1 MCVGLTPTE
10 GSNPSLSATPNR
22 GSVSNGWFQ
31 RFKLIQFAPGGYTGE
46 VRKVPM
52 QRVKNSF
59 WLVLSLALLVS
70 CTYESK
76 EDVSKLPATDIN
88 KLNISEF
95 EGSRSKSDGQI
106 EASLDAGEAIEG
118 HPVVQENVKTERGT
132 VVPVEVEGKWK
143 AVKLLVKNKKD
154 EERNEMKT
162 INLGSAF
169 ELEDSGIKVTVGP
182 FLPNFV
188 MSQKAYTSSGNE
200 LTNPAVQLVVEQ
212 NGKTLY
218 TGWAFAKYPTMYAF
232 EHDDYALQLMD
243 YIPIEVS

>member
-1 MCVGLTPTE
+1 MRQVKVL
-10 GSNPSLSATPNR
+10 
-22 GSVSNGWFQ
+22 VYF
-31 RFKLIQFAPGGYTGE
+31 FKSKVWLI
-46 VRKVPM
+46 
-52 QRVKNSF
+52 
-59 WLVLSLALLVS
+59 LALSVFIG

-76 EDVSKLPATDIN
+76 EDIANLPATDIN
-88 KLNISEF
+88 KLDVSQL
-95 EGSRSKSDGQI
+95 EGSRSKSVQQV
-106 EASLDAGEAIEG
+106 EAPDSYGSPVTEN
-118 HPVVQENVKTERGT
+118 HPNVQEKVKIERGV
-132 VVPVEVEGKWK
+132 VVPDGVKGKWK

-162 INLGSAF
+162 ITVGSSF
-169 ELEDSGIKVTVGP
+169 ELEDSGIRVTVGP

-232 EHDDYALQLMD
+232 EHDVFALQLMD
-243 YIPIEVS
+243 YIPIDVS

>member
-1 MCVGLTPTE
+1 MRQVKVL
-10 GSNPSLSATPNR
+10 
-22 GSVSNGWFQ
+22 VYF
-31 RFKLIQFAPGGYTGE
+31 FKSKVWLI
-46 VRKVPM
+46 
-52 QRVKNSF
+52 
-59 WLVLSLALLVS
+59 LALSVFIG

-76 EDVSKLPATDIN
+76 EDIANLPATDIN
-88 KLNISEF
+88 KLDVSQF
-95 EGSRSKSDGQI
+95 EGSRSKFVQQV
-106 EASLDAGEAIEG
+106 EAPDSYGSPVTEN
-118 HPVVQENVKTERGT
+118 HPDVQEKVKIERGV
-132 VVPVEVEGKWK
+132 VVPGGVRGKWK

-162 INLGSAF
+162 ITLGSSF
-169 ELEDSGIKVTVGP
+169 ELEDSGIRVTVGP

-232 EHDDYALQLMD
+232 EHDVFALQLMD
-243 YIPIEVS
+243 YIPIDVS

>member
-1 MCVGLTPTE
+1 MARCTPSGE
-10 GSNPSLSATPNR
+10 ERKELLI
-22 GSVSNGWFQ
+22 
-31 RFKLIQFAPGGYTGE
+31 RFI
-46 VRKVPM
+46 
-52 QRVKNSF
+52 KNSL
-59 WLVLSLALLVS
+59 WLVLTLSFLMS

-76 EDVSKLPATDIN
+76 EDIADLPATDIS
-88 KLNISEF
+88 KLNVSQF
-95 EGSRSKSDGQI
+95 EGSRSKPVQQV
-106 EASLDAGEAIEG
+106 EASGSYGRQATEG
-118 HPVVQENVKTERGT
+118 HPDVQERVKIERGV
-132 VVPVEVEGKWK
+132 VVPDGVKGKWK

-154 EERNEMKT
+154 EERNEMKIIT
-162 INLGSAF
+162 LGSSF

-232 EHDDYALQLMD
+232 EHDVFALQLMD
-243 YIPIEVS
+243 YIPMDVS

>member
-1 MCVGLTPTE
+1 MRQVKVL
-10 GSNPSLSATPNR
+10 
-22 GSVSNGWFQ
+22 VYF
-31 RFKLIQFAPGGYTGE
+31 FKS
-46 VRKVPM
+46 KVWWI
-52 QRVKNSF
+52 VA
-59 WLVLSLALLVS
+59 LSLLIG

-76 EDVSKLPATDIN
+76 EDIANLPATDIN
-88 KLNISEF
+88 KLDVSQF
-95 EGSRSKSDGQI
+95 EGSRSKFVQQV
-106 EASLDAGEAIEG
+106 EAPDSYGSPVTEN
-118 HPVVQENVKTERGT
+118 HPNVQEKVKIERGV
-132 VVPVEVEGKWK
+132 VVPDGVKGKWK

-162 INLGSAF
+162 ITLGSSF
-169 ELEDSGIKVTVGP
+169 ELEDSGIRVTVGP

-232 EHDDYALQLMD
+232 EHDVFALQLMD
-243 YIPIEVS
+243 YIPIDVS

>member
-1 MCVGLTPTE
+1 MRQVKVL
-10 GSNPSLSATPNR
+10 
-22 GSVSNGWFQ
+22 VYF
-31 RFKLIQFAPGGYTGE
+31 FKSKVWLI
-46 VRKVPM
+46 
-52 QRVKNSF
+52 
-59 WLVLSLALLVS
+59 LALSVFIG

-76 EDVSKLPATDIN
+76 EDIANLPATDIN
-88 KLNISEF
+88 KLDVSQF
-95 EGSRSKSDGQI
+95 EGSRSKFVQQV
-106 EASLDAGEAIEG
+106 EAPDSYGSPVTEN
-118 HPVVQENVKTERGT
+118 HPNVQEKVKIERGV
-132 VVPVEVEGKWK
+132 VVPDGVKGKWK

-162 INLGSAF
+162 ITLGSSF
-169 ELEDSGIKVTVGP
+169 ELEDSGIRVTVGP

-232 EHDDYALQLMD
+232 EHVVFALQLMD
-243 YIPIEVS
+243 YIPIDVS

>member
-1 MCVGLTPTE
+1 MRQIKVL
-10 GSNPSLSATPNR
+10 
-22 GSVSNGWFQ
+22 VYF
-31 RFKLIQFAPGGYTGE
+31 FKSKVWLI
-46 VRKVPM
+46 
-52 QRVKNSF
+52 
-59 WLVLSLALLVS
+59 LALSVFIG

-76 EDVSKLPATDIN
+76 EDIANLPATDIN
-88 KLNISEF
+88 KLDVSRF
-95 EGSRSKSDGQI
+95 EGSRSKSVQQV
-106 EASLDAGEAIEG
+106 EAPDSYGSPVTEN
-118 HPVVQENVKTERGT
+118 HPDVQEKVKIERGV
-132 VVPVEVEGKWK
+132 VVPDGVRGKWK

-162 INLGSAF
+162 ITLGSSF
-169 ELEDSGIKVTVGP
+169 ELEDSGIRVTVGP

-232 EHDDYALQLMD
+232 EHDVFALQLMD
-243 YIPIEVS
+243 YIPIDVS

>member
-1 MCVGLTPTE
+1 M
-10 GSNPSLSATPNR
+10 
-22 GSVSNGWFQ
+22 
-31 RFKLIQFAPGGYTGE
+31 I
-46 VRKVPM
+46 
-52 QRVKNSF
+52 
-59 WLVLSLALLVS
+59 LALSVFIG

-76 EDVSKLPATDIN
+76 EDIANLPATDIN
-88 KLNISEF
+88 KLDVSQL
-95 EGSRSKSDGQI
+95 EGSRSKSVQQV
-106 EASLDAGEAIEG
+106 EAPDSYGSPVTEN
-118 HPVVQENVKTERGT
+118 HPNVQEKVKIERGV
-132 VVPVEVEGKWK
+132 VVPDGVKGKWK

-162 INLGSAF
+162 ITLGSSF
-169 ELEDSGIKVTVGP
+169 ELEDSGIRVTVGP

-232 EHDDYALQLMD
+232 EHQDFSIKLIGA
-243 YIPIEVS
+243 IPAVAF

>member
-1 MCVGLTPTE
+1 M
-10 GSNPSLSATPNR
+10 
-22 GSVSNGWFQ
+22 
-31 RFKLIQFAPGGYTGE
+31 I
-46 VRKVPM
+46 
-52 QRVKNSF
+52 
-59 WLVLSLALLVS
+59 LALSVFIG

-76 EDVSKLPATDIN
+76 EDIANLPATDIN
-88 KLNISEF
+88 KLDVSQF
-95 EGSRSKSDGQI
+95 EGSRSKFVQQV
-106 EASLDAGEAIEG
+106 EAPDSYGSPVTEN
-118 HPVVQENVKTERGT
+118 HPNVQEKVKIERGV
-132 VVPVEVEGKWK
+132 VVPDGVKGKWK

-162 INLGSAF
+162 ITLGSSF
-169 ELEDSGIKVTVGP
+169 ELEDSGIRVTVGP

-232 EHDDYALQLMD
+232 EHDVFALQLMD
-243 YIPIEVS
+243 YIPIDVS

>member
-1 MCVGLTPTE
+1 MRQVKVL
-10 GSNPSLSATPNR
+10 
-22 GSVSNGWFQ
+22 VYF
-31 RFKLIQFAPGGYTGE
+31 FKSKVWLI
-46 VRKVPM
+46 
-52 QRVKNSF
+52 
-59 WLVLSLALLVS
+59 LVLSVFIG

-76 EDVSKLPATDIN
+76 EDIANLPATDIN
-88 KLNISEF
+88 KLDVSQF
-95 EGSRSKSDGQI
+95 EGSRSKSVQQV
-106 EASLDAGEAIEG
+106 EAPDSYGSPVTEN
-118 HPVVQENVKTERGT
+118 HPNVQEKVKIERGV
-132 VVPVEVEGKWK
+132 VVPDGVKGKWK

-162 INLGSAF
+162 ITLGSSF
-169 ELEDSGIKVTVGP
+169 ELEDSGIRVTVGS

-232 EHDDYALQLMD
+232 EHDVFALQLMD
-243 YIPIEVS
+243 YIPIDVS

>member
-1 MCVGLTPTE
+1 MRQVKVL
-10 GSNPSLSATPNR
+10 
-22 GSVSNGWFQ
+22 VYF
-31 RFKLIQFAPGGYTGE
+31 FKSKVWLI
-46 VRKVPM
+46 
-52 QRVKNSF
+52 
-59 WLVLSLALLVS
+59 LALSVFIG

-76 EDVSKLPATDIN
+76 EDIANLPATDIN
-88 KLNISEF
+88 KLDVSQF
-95 EGSRSKSDGQI
+95 EGSRSKFVQQV
-106 EASLDAGEAIEG
+106 EAPDSYGSPVTEN
-118 HPVVQENVKTERGT
+118 HPNVQEKVKIERGV
-132 VVPVEVEGKWK
+132 VVPDGVKGKWK

-162 INLGSAF
+162 ITLGSSF
-169 ELEDSGIKVTVGP
+169 ELEDSGIRVTVGP

-232 EHDDYALQLMD
+232 EHDVFALQLMD
-243 YIPIEVS
+243 YIPIDVS

>member
-1 MCVGLTPTE
+1 MRQVKVL
-10 GSNPSLSATPNR
+10 
-22 GSVSNGWFQ
+22 VYF
-31 RFKLIQFAPGGYTGE
+31 FKS
-46 VRKVPM
+46 KVWWI
-52 QRVKNSF
+52 VA
-59 WLVLSLALLVS
+59 LSLLIG

-76 EDVSKLPATDIN
+76 EDIANLPATDIN
-88 KLNISEF
+88 KLDVSQF
-95 EGSRSKSDGQI
+95 EGSRSKSVQQV
-106 EASLDAGEAIEG
+106 EAPDSYGSPVTEN
-118 HPVVQENVKTERGT
+118 HPNVQEKVKIERGV
-132 VVPVEVEGKWK
+132 VVPDGVKGKWK

-162 INLGSAF
+162 ITLGSSF
-169 ELEDSGIKVTVGP
+169 ELEDSGIRVTVGP

-232 EHDDYALQLMD
+232 EHDVFALQLMD
-243 YIPIEVS
+243 YIPIDVS

>member
-1 MCVGLTPTE
+1 MARCTPSGE
-10 GSNPSLSATPNR
+10 ERKEFLI
-22 GSVSNGWFQ
+22 
-31 RFKLIQFAPGGYTGE
+31 RFI
-46 VRKVPM
+46 
-52 QRVKNSF
+52 KNSL
-59 WLVLSLALLVS
+59 WLVLTLSFLMS

-76 EDVSKLPATDIN
+76 EDIADLPATDIS
-88 KLNISEF
+88 KLNVSQF
-95 EGSRSKSDGQI
+95 EGSRSKPVQQV
-106 EASLDAGEAIEG
+106 EASGSYGRRVTEG
-118 HPVVQENVKTERGT
+118 HPDVQERVKIERGV
-132 VVPVEVEGKWK
+132 VVPDGVIGKWK

-154 EERNEMKT
+154 EERNEMKIIT
-162 INLGSAF
+162 LGSSF

-232 EHDDYALQLMD
+232 EHDVFALQLMD
-243 YIPIEVS
+243 YIPMDVS